1 MGGPLTSPPSLSAQC
16 MQILKHTAICVYL
29 RVDMSNSYCY
39 YLRVHGN
46 YCMGRRPTGVEG
58 SEDLPPRKPLDQ
70 HRLQLSVTLDRDHRT
85 WLRENYAEL
94 GYRSESHAVDE
105 AIGLLM
111 RKAEADRSIQQSN
124 SARTNRSRAP

>member
-1 MGGPLTSPPSLSAQC
+1 
-16 MQILKHTAICVYL
+16 
-29 RVDMSNSYCY
+29 
-39 YLRVHGN
+39 
-46 YCMGRRPTGVEG
+46 MGREPDDARSLESMPA
-58 SEDLPPRKPLDQ
+58 RKPLEQ
-70 HRLQLSVTLDRDHRT
+70 HRLQLSVTLDRTHRT

-94 GYRSESHAVDE
+94 GFRSESHAVDE